1 MSGATFFELIYTLWD
16 ILKIFVSLLFLILYP
31 ISFILKFILYNIMN
45 FISLLISSVIIL
57 ITFFYQFIKSLS
69 EYFKFIPQIINN
81 TIKSFNIILE
91 YIIYILVNIYRLLLW
106 WLGFA
111 ENGNEDEF
119 F

>member
-1 MSGATFFELIYTLWD
+1 
-16 ILKIFVSLLFLILYP
+16 
-31 ISFILKFILYNIMN
+31 MN
-45 FISLLISSVIIL
+45 FINLLISSVIIL
-57 ITFFYQFIKSLS
+57 ITFFFQIIKSLS

-91 YIIYILVNIYRLLLW
+91 YIIYIFYIIYALILW

-111 ENGNEDEF
+111 NNGNEDEF